1 MYFGEDV
8 IERIAASK
16 KIVPYLDLPLQH
28 INDRMLRRM
37 QRRVNRHETEELL
50 AKLRARIANLVLR
63 TTFITGFPGETDEEF
78 DELADFVSE
87 QKFERLGVFTYSF
100 EPDTPAARL
109 PDHLDESVKNARR
122 DRLMAVQQEIAFAWN
137 TAHVGRR
144 LDVLLDVPVPGEKNA
159 WIGRSYADAPD
170 VDGAVYVTGKKLR
183 AGQIVPCEIVAT
195 KEYDLVG
202 AAVGSPR

>member
-1 MYFGEDV
+1 
-8 IERIAASK
+8 
-16 KIVPYLDLPLQH
+16 
-28 INDRMLRRM
+28 
-37 QRRVNRHETEELL
+37 
-50 AKLRARIANLVLR
+50 
-63 TTFITGFPGETDEEF
+63 
-78 DELADFVSE
+78 
-87 QKFERLGVFTYSF
+87 VFTYSF

-109 PDHLDESVKNARR
+109 PDHLDESVQNARR

-183 AGQIVPCEIVAT
+183 PGQIVPCEIVAT